1 MPPNARW
8 VNDKQPKTLDM
19 ALTEMEQS
27 FVEHLVDD
35 KMDPK
40 EAFLAAGYAESNA
53 NPRAQRLQR
62 YLWQH
67 IEKRIKERV
76 SESARLALT
85 VLENLMVTAESENVK
100 LNAARDILSRA
111 GYDAVHRQ
119 ETVFKEVSDLTDE
132 ELDSKLAE
140 LSNVVKLG
148 GKTRRA

>member
-1 MPPNARW
+1 MVRW
-8 VNDKQPKTLDM
+8 VNDKEPKTLDKP
-19 ALTEMEQS
+19 LTEMEEA
-27 FVEHLVDD
+27 FIELLVDH
-35 KMDPK
+35 KLDPK
-40 EAFLAAGYAESNA
+40 TAFLKAGYAESNA

-76 SESARLALT
+76 SETAMLALG

-119 ETVFKEVSDLTDE
+119 ETVFKEVSDLSDE
-132 ELDSKLAE
+132 ELDQKLAE
-140 LSNVVKLG
+140 LNNVVQISG
-148 GKTRRA
+148 QTRRA